1 MRSTLPVSLTI
12 RTSRTASCIGLRRL
26 LAWRA
31 GRYPTRSERM
41 LPASGTASSFTDSS
55 GVLQPG
61 HDAAAERIELRPPGI
76 IIITEIKDIG
86 RSRFDRHFLRHRDVV
101 DVGRAD
107 RGINRTIGVGII
119 DHVHLGPAHPGREP
133 RPARA
138 VLV

>member
-12 RTSRTASCIGLRRL
+12 RTSRTAPCIGLRRL

-41 LPASGTASSFTDSS
+41 LPASATASSLATAS
-55 GVLQPG
+55 GVLV
-61 HDAAAERIELRPPGI
+61 DAAAERIELRPPGI

-86 RSRFDRHFLRHRDVV
+86 RPRFDGHFLRYRDVV

-107 RGINRTIGVGII
+107 RGINRTIGVRII